1 MNQNDNDKVLSVV
14 FYVSRNKDN
23 ENVAG
28 FKERKKMFVTSNPV
42 SNEFTN
48 EFTNFLNDGFDGEFS
63 RAYISINGR
72 SSKKTRKELIY
83 WLIDNEDANL
93 VKIQNKIC
101 SIAMKKENA
110 VTNRWLFDFDSCDV
124 AKLYDFCNELEK
136 LGFGKWDSIFE
147 IPHEYVLKD
156 WYVVHNTPHGYAIVT
171 SRGFDTREILKDR
184 PYVTLKKDGML
195 CVDWD
200 RKM

>member
-1 MNQNDNDKVLSVV
+1 MNQNDNDEVLSVA

-28 FKERKKMFVTSNPV
+28 FKERKKMFVTQSNPV

-48 EFTNFLNDGFDGEFS
+48 FINDGVDGEFS

-72 SSKKTRKELIY
+72 SSKKTRKELIH

-93 VKIQNKIC
+93 VKIQNKVC

-124 AKLYDFCNELEK
+124 AKLYDFCDELEK
-136 LGFGKWDSIFE
+136 MGFGKWDSIFE
-147 IPHEYVLKD
+147 VPHEYVLKD